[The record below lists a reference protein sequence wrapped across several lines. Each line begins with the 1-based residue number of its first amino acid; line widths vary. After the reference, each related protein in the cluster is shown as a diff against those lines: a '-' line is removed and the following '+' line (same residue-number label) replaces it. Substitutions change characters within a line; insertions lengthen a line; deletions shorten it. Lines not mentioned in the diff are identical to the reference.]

1 MKLNKECNMSTI
13 SVEELYLKDLLKQA
27 ILELVQERRD
37 LLQDILVEA
46 LEDLALARA
55 IEEGESTEVVSKVEI
70 LEILEGTA

>member
-1 MKLNKECNMSTI
+1 VKSNKECNMSTI

-37 LLQDILVEA
+37 LFQDILVEA

-70 LEILEGTA
+70 LQILEGTA

>member
-1 MKLNKECNMSTI
+1 MSTI

>member
-1 MKLNKECNMSTI
+1 MSTI

-55 IEEGESTEVVSKVEI
+55 IEEGESTEVVSKAEI
-70 LEILEGTA
+70 FQILEGTA

>member
-1 MKLNKECNMSTI
+1 MSTI

-37 LLQDILVEA
+37 LFQDILVEA

-70 LEILEGTA
+70 LQILEGTA

>member
-1 MKLNKECNMSTI
+1 MSTI

-55 IEEGESTEVVSKVEI
+55 IEEGESTEVVSKVEV
-70 LEILEGTA
+70 LQILEGTA

>member
-1 MKLNKECNMSTI
+1 MSTI

-55 IEEGESTEVVSKVEI
+55 IEEGESTEVVGKAEI
-70 LEILEGTA
+70 LQILEGTA